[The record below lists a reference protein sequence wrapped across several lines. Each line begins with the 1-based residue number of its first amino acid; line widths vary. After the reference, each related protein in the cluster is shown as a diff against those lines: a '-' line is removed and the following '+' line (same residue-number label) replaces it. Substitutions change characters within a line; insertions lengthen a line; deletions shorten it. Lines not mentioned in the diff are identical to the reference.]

1 MNKEIV
7 IIGKFNK
14 RFARHDINLISHVI
28 QQFHSFYS
36 KSKEDEMKR
45 PTSKL
50 HAIYRFIDIYR

>member
-50 HAIYRFIDIYR
+50 HAIYR